1 MKCYIENILSDQDV
15 TSDIKVLIPD
25 GGLRRRM
32 SRVIK
37 TALATAIECAGG
49 IEQLKDVDS
58 IITATGFGCLTDSEK
73 FLRNIITERE
83 QLLNPTP
90 FIQSTFN
97 TIGGQIAL
105 LAHNQCYNVT
115 YVDRSH
121 SFEDALLDG
130 MLRIRDQI
138 SSSAL
143 VGSYDEQTLSQHK
156 IMERMGAY
164 RAINDGEGCIFMK
177 LTSTFNKKCIAQI
190 TQIDF
195 LNQSISSEECQKK
208 YATTEDSAILY
219 NDFGDNGLYPTVSAK
234 VLLKA
239 INLIAKGTKE
249 VVVYHSYWSQKA
261 YIVVV
266 RCI

>member
-37 TALATAIECAGG
+37 TAISTAIECAGG
-49 IEQLKDVDS
+49 VDGIKNVDS

-130 MLRIRDQI
+130 MLRIKDQM
-138 SSSAL
+138 SSLAL

-164 RAINDGEGCIFMK
+164 RIINDGEGCIFIK
-177 LTSTFNKKCIAQI
+177 LTSAFNKKCIAQI
-190 TQIDF
+190 TQVDF

-208 YATTEDSAILY
+208 YATTDDSTILY

-239 INLIAKGTKE
+239 VRLIAKGAQE
-249 VVVYHSYWSQKA
+249 VVIYNSYWSKKA
-261 YIVVV
+261 YIIVIQ
-266 RCI
+266 CI